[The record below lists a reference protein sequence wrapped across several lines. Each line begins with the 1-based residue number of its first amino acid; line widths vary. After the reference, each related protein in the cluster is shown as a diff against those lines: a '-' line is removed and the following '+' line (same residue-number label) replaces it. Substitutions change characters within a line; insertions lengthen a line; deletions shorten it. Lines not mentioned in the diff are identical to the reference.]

1 MGKLAINDNFQQQTV
16 CLPEGTSTSRQ
27 PTQPSIGPIP
37 LLGWDRTE
45 PTHASGKRFMNPPQ
59 KKTNKY
65 ITPQKDIFKKNS
77 TTPSPKKNEK
87 KTCIRI

>member
-1 MGKLAINDNFQQQTV
+1 MGKLTINDKFQQQTV

-59 KKTNKY
+59 KKTRKKHVYVYKPY
-65 ITPQKDIFKKNS
+65 ISIYIS
-77 TTPSPKKNEK
+77 LY
-87 KTCIRI
+87 IYVYI

>member
-1 MGKLAINDNFQQQTV
+1 MGKLTINDNCQQQTV

-59 KKTNKY
+59 KKNEQIY
-65 ITPQKDIFKKNS
+65 RTPQKDIF
-77 TTPSPKKNEK
+77 
-87 KTCIRI
+87 